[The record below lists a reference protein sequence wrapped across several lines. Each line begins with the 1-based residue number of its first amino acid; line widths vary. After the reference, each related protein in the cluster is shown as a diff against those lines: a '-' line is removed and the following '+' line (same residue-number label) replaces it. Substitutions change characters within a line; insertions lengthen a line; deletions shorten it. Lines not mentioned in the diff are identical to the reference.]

1 MVRRIKMLTKKI
13 YMIGILICFSLPSV
27 GLSQNIDQKGIEH
40 TIADKASIGDMD
52 ARNAVMALNHMH
64 ASLNKIVIYNDKIV
78 LEDEYDNILNNLNL
92 TVIKDR
98 EIVDVITSIMDTLTA
113 FRLSEMDKE
122 QFQKEY
128 EKQLDNALADALSGI
143 SVSGLNPMQMAA
155 SLVVSVG
162 SSYMSYKSTQSN
174 LQSGL
179 DKSKWKL
186 KKDEISE
193 LNDIRKD
200 FLLTYWQIMKKYNMP
215 DKWRITEKQFTRF
228 VNILKDPDN
237 DKKQRQLLRMKNEMS
252 VFPIYWYELSIV
264 AHQNKNK
271 EIELNAIEEYEEL
284 DDRLL
289 RHNSNYSLM
298 LANKIT
304 YYNDK
309 VQKSQI
315 IELLEEIKKVDPLNP
330 ERKLF
335 SAMQYQLIGDS
346 KTAEKILNE
355 NIDDNLFPV
364 LSQRLKAQ
372 VYIKNEKN
380 KSYKSTINKLI
391 KKQNLSAT
399 DYLFY
404 LGEKPLPVLVE
415 NLQKEIRN
423 INIAISTSMY
433 GKDDLIVML
442 PKRWVYR
449 DIDNTDLFV
458 EINKVEY
465 KFTEISKADDFIVY
479 KYKEI
484 IELDEVFNK
493 KVNGLKL
500 KLVHKK
506 LPVIIDY
513 DIKITG
519 LYDNKVKENKDKN
532 ASSWS
537 SIISSKANALYDK
550 SKKTY
555 KELNKGVEFSAK
567 SITAKNKCFDI
578 QNALKECK

>member
-1 MVRRIKMLTKKI
+1 MNKKI
-13 YMIGILICFSLPSV
+13 YNILGFIICLGLPTAV
-27 GLSQNIDQKGIEH
+27 LSQNVDQVNVELSVV
-40 TIADKASIGDMD
+40 DKVDINDVD
-52 ARNAVMALNHMH
+52 AINAVMALNHMH

-78 LEDEYDNILNNLNL
+78 LEDEYDNIINNLNL

-98 EIVDVITSIMDTLTA
+98 EIVDVITNIMDTLTA

-128 EKQLDNALADALSGI
+128 EHKLDNALADALSGI
-143 SVSGLNPMQMAA
+143 SVSGLNPMQMVS
-155 SLVVSVG
+155 SLVISVG
-162 SSYMSYKSTQSN
+162 SSYMSYKSTQTS

-200 FLLTYWQIMKKYNMP
+200 FLLTYWQIMKRYNMP

-228 VNILKDPDN
+228 VDILKESDSN
-237 DKKQRQLLRMKNEMS
+237 KKQRQLLRMKNEMS

-264 AHQNKNK
+264 AHQNKDK
-271 EIELNAIEEYEEL
+271 QIELNAIDKYEEL
-284 DDRLL
+284 DDKLL

-298 LANKIT
+298 LANKIS
-304 YYNDK
+304 YYDDK
-309 VQKSQI
+309 TQKDQI
-315 IELLEEIKKVDPLNP
+315 VKLLERIKLVDPLNP

-335 SAMQYQLIGDS
+335 VAMQYQLIGDI
-346 KTAEKILNE
+346 KRAEVILNE
-355 NIDDNLFPV
+355 NIDDNFLPV
-364 LSQRLKAQ
+364 LSQRLKALM
-372 VYIKNEKN
+372 YIKNAKDQL
-380 KSYKSTINKLI
+380 YKDTIDKLLT
-391 KKQNLSAT
+391 KQNLSAT

-415 NLQKEIRN
+415 KLQKEIEN
-423 INIAISTSMY
+423 INIVISESLY

-442 PKRWVYR
+442 PKKWVYR

-458 EINKVEY
+458 EINKIEY
-465 KFTEISKADDFIVY
+465 KFTEISKADDFIAY

-484 IELDEVFNK
+484 IKLKEVFNK
-493 KVNGLKL
+493 NFTSLKL

-506 LPVIIDY
+506 LPVVIDY
-513 DIKITG
+513 DIEITG
-519 LYDNKVKENKDKN
+519 LYDSTVKENKDKN
-532 ASSWS
+532 ESSWS
-537 SIISSKANALYDK
+537 SIISSKANTLYDK

-555 KELNKGVEFSAK
+555 KEFNKGVEFSAK
-567 SITAKNKCFDI
+567 SITVKNKCFDI
-578 QNALKECK
+578 NNSLKVCK